1 VEGEEE
7 KEGEEQVTVRCIS
20 SSSRRVAHSGSLT
33 AVGIVSIAALTL
45 GAGVAFGQ
53 VEKYDSRTTIG
64 IAVPLYHGKVK
75 ADLPQC
81 VRNRRV
87 RLFEH
92 TPGPDPKVGGDRT
105 NGRGRWVVKVPVDE
119 LEPQDRFYAKAR
131 RKLNIVS
138 GEGYVC
144 RGDRSKTVTFVGD

>member
-1 VEGEEE
+1 M
-7 KEGEEQVTVRCIS
+7 VRCD
-20 SSSRRVAHSGSLT
+20 SGCPRSVVRFGSPS
-33 AVGIVSIAALTL
+33 AVGVVLLAALTL
-45 GAGVAFGQ
+45 AAGVAFGQ
-53 VEKYDSRTTIG
+53 VQKHDSRTTIG

-75 ADLPQC
+75 ADVPQC

-87 RLFEH
+87 RLFER
-92 TPGPDPKVGGDRT
+92 TPGPDAKVGGDRT
-105 NGRGRWVVKVPVDE
+105 NTRGRWVVKVPVDE

-144 RGDRSKTVTFVGD
+144 RGDRSRTRTFVGD

>member
-1 VEGEEE
+1 MHS
-7 KEGEEQVTVRCIS
+7 VR
-20 SSSRRVAHSGSLT
+20 RALLP
-33 AVGIVSIAALTL
+33 IAALAAC
-45 GAGVAFGQ
+45 GAFAAVAVAQ
-53 VEKYDSRTTIG
+53 VEKFDSRTTIG

-75 ADLPQC
+75 AEARKC

-87 RLFEH
+87 VLFERRSGQDRKAG
-92 TPGPDPKVGGDRT
+92 TDRT
-105 NGRGRWVVKVPVDE
+105 DRRGRWTVKVPVDE

-131 RKLNIVS
+131 RKINIVS

>member
-1 VEGEEE
+1 M
-7 KEGEEQVTVRCIS
+7 KQHRA
-20 SSSRRVAHSGSLT
+20 RRMLAPT
-33 AVGIVSIAALTL
+33 ALIAALGL
-45 GAGVAFGQ
+45 SAGTALAE
-53 VEKYDSRTTIG
+53 VEKFDSRTTIG

-75 ADLPQC
+75 SEARQC

-87 RLFEH
+87 VLFERRE
-92 TPGPDPKVGGDRT
+92 GPDAKVGSDRT
-105 NGRGRWVVKVPVDE
+105 NRRGKWKVKVPVAD

-138 GEGYVC
+138 GDGYVC